1 MEPVSDHKV
10 TQILLWRHHQAGA
23 DPVWRPQLLQ
33 KTADGAAVG
42 TLHGAWGE
50 GLQVQVLDYQ
60 TTDSKF
66 YTTYSSFAVIKTRRP
81 LHTAL
86 WMPL

>member
-1 MEPVSDHKV
+1 MPVVWLFLGVSGDLGLNSV
-10 TQILLWRHHQAGA
+10 TQILVWRHHQAGA

-60 TTDSKF
+60 TTELF
-66 YTTYSSFAVIKTRRP
+66 G
-81 LHTAL
+81 
-86 WMPL
+86 